1 MDYYSSQISKL
12 IEELSRLPGIGAK
25 TAQRLA
31 FHSQMIALRYGT
43 LPIVRET
50 GGLRDTVQSYN
61 EYEDTGN
68 GFSFANYNAHEMLG
82 AIRYA
87 LQTLQSPK
95 RKHGLIQRAMESD
108 NSFAKSAKIYLD
120 MYNSVL

>member
-1 MDYYSSQISKL
+1 MSDKMKNFIVRAITGVL
-12 IEELSRLPGIGAK
+12 FVAAIVTCFLRPEAM
-25 TAQRLA
+25 
-31 FHSQMIALRYGT
+31 MIALRYGT